1 MMSTPPFSIVSF
13 SREHAKAGFCCGA
26 ELIDRYFTERAGQDI
41 KRNLARCFVAIDN
54 EQQSIAG
61 YYTLSAAQIPLT
73 SLPELL
79 ARKMPRYDAIPASR
93 IGRLAI
99 DKLYHGRG
107 LGSVLIADALKKS
120 SEISMGVYAILV
132 DAKDDNAS
140 AFYQHHGFIPC
151 LGRPQTLFLPLGT
164 VGKL

>member
-1 MMSTPPFSIVSF
+1 MSIPPFSIVSF
-13 SREHAKAGFCCGA
+13 SREHPKAGFCCGT
-26 ELIDRYFTERAGQDI
+26 EILDRYFAERAAQDI

-73 SLPELL
+73 DLPEQL
-79 ARKMPRYDAIPASR
+79 AKKMPRYGAIPATR

-99 DKLYHGRG
+99 DKRYQGRG
-107 LGSVLIADALKKS
+107 LGSALIADALKKS
-120 SEISMGVYAILV
+120 SDASMGVYALLV
-132 DAKDDNAS
+132 DSKDENAS
-140 AFYQHHGFIPC
+140 TFYQHHGFIPC

-164 VGKL
+164 ISKF

>member
-1 MMSTPPFSIVSF
+1 MSTSPFSIVSF
-13 SREHAKAGFCCGA
+13 SRENAKAGFCCGV
-26 ELIDRYFTERAGQDI
+26 ELLDRYFAERAGQDI

-54 EQQSIAG
+54 EEKRIAG
-61 YYTLSAAQIPLT
+61 YYTLSAAQIPL
-73 SLPELL
+73 LEVPDQL

-93 IGRLAI
+93 IGRLAV
-99 DKLYHGRG
+99 DERYQGRG

-120 SEISMGVYAILV
+120 SNTAMGVYALLV
-132 DAKDDNAS
+132 DAKDHNAT

-164 VGKL
+164 IGKL

>member
-1 MMSTPPFSIVSF
+1 MSTSPFSIVSF

-26 ELIDRYFTERAGQDI
+26 EVLDRYFTERAGQDI

-54 EQQSIAG
+54 EEKRIAG
-61 YYTLSAAQIPLT
+61 YYTLSAAQIPL
-73 SLPELL
+73 LDVPEQL
-79 ARKMPRYDAIPASR
+79 ARKQPRYVVIPASR
-93 IGRLAI
+93 IGRLAV
-99 DKLYHGRG
+99 DGRYQGRG

-120 SEISMGVYAILV
+120 SDTAMGVYALLV
-132 DAKDDNAS
+132 DSKDDSAT

-151 LGRPQTLFLPLGT
+151 LGKPQTLFLPLGT